1 MLAVDWTSQATNE
14 TSLTQHVK
22 TQHVKTQYVKTQLKF
37 DYGYWGLWFFG
48 VYFFYDQLG
57 QFQSTMARSKM
68 LQINIAQSTMAKIEE
83 FPFIMMKLQRES
95 IPKVVP
101 SFKPCAFYSVKS
113 AIKST
118 KYSVNTIL
126 RNPQLQCKRY
136 EYEIN
141 TSRRIISR
149 CLGVEL
155 QDELCRQRWQKS
167 YCVALQCSRKR
178 YTTSLPRSIQNP
190 IPLANG

>member
-1 MLAVDWTSQATNE
+1 MKQAWHNMSRHNSNLIMAIE
-14 TSLTQHVK
+14 AYDSL
-22 TQHVKTQYVKTQLKF
+22 
-37 DYGYWGLWFFG
+37 
-48 VYFFYDQLG
+48 
-57 QFQSTMARSKM
+57 
-68 LQINIAQSTMAKIEE
+68 
-83 FPFIMMKLQRES
+83 ES
-95 IPKVVP
+95 I
-101 SFKPCAFYSVKS
+101 SFMINWVNFSPPWWGPRCFKSILLSPPWQRLKSFRSLWWSSKGNQFLKLSPHSNRVHLYSVKS

-141 TSRRIISR
+141 ISRRIISR

-155 QDELCRQRWQKS
+155 QDELCWQRWQKL

-190 IPLANG
+190 ISLANG

>member
-1 MLAVDWTSQATNE
+1 MLAVDWASQAKNE
-14 TSLTQHVK
+14 TSLTQHVN
-22 TQHVKTQYVKTQLKF
+22 TQLKF

-57 QFQSTMARSKM
+57 QFQSTMVRSKM

-101 SFKPCAFYSVKS
+101 SFKPCAFVFCQISHQKHKVFREHNLKE
-113 AIKST
+113 ST
-118 KYSVNTIL
+118 TTMQKVRI
-126 RNPQLQCKRY
+126 RNQHLW
-136 EYEIN
+136 
-141 TSRRIISR
+141 RIISR

-155 QDELCRQRWQKS
+155 QDELCWQRWQKL

-178 YTTSLPRSIQNP
+178 YTTSLPRSIKNP
-190 IPLANG
+190 ISLANG